1 MTRLVFRLRRGL
13 IGMHSTPT
21 YPSYFRDLDK
31 KLTHCSNTR
40 TINRI
45 KSKAQN
51 AITTFYPSLPSPR
64 LPTTLPISAYAGTY
78 THPGYQSLH
87 ITVNSNDSGSETL
100 HADRSFTTWSEPHLN
115 FQHVSGDYFII
126 HAEHHSDL
134 GALVPTVYPAEFV
147 LGSDGSPK
155 KVGIGYEEEMG
166 KDGRI
171 WFERV

>member
-1 MTRLVFRLRRGL
+1 M
-13 IGMHSTPT
+13 
-21 YPSYFRDLDK
+21 
-31 KLTHCSNTR
+31 
-40 TINRI
+40 INRI

-64 LPTTLPISAYAGTY
+64 LPTTLPLSAYTGTY
-78 THPGYQSLH
+78 THPGYQSLR
-87 ITVNSNDSGSETL
+87 ITISPSSSSPNGSSSEETL
-100 HADRSFTTWSEPHLN
+100 HADRSFTTWSEPRLN

-134 GALVPTVYPAEFV
+134 GAFVPNVYPAEFV

>member
-1 MTRLVFRLRRGL
+1 M
-13 IGMHSTPT
+13 
-21 YPSYFRDLDK
+21 
-31 KLTHCSNTR
+31 
-40 TINRI
+40 INRI

-64 LPTTLPISAYAGTY
+64 LPTTLPLSAYVGTY
-78 THPGYQSLH
+78 THPGYQSLR
-87 ITVNSNDSGSETL
+87 ITINPSTSSPQGSGSGSETL
-100 HADRSFTTWSEPHLN
+100 HADRSFTTWPEPHLN

-126 HAEHHSDL
+126 HAEHHGDL
-134 GALVPTVYPAEFV
+134 GAFLPTVYPAEFV